1 MVTEQMKLNRGEPW
15 ASPSKTAPRRWGA
28 VPDFLAEQ
36 QALRQYLIRLS
47 DARELGI
54 SEAAF
59 RQSLW
64 RLQRQHHVASIGQR
78 RGLWVIV
85 PPEWR
90 AMGAPPIEWYLDD
103 LMAAVQ
109 QPYYVG
115 LRSAAA
121 SFGATHYAL
130 QVHQVMVPAPLA
142 MMTIGRTRIR
152 FVRGVDVE
160 AVPTIAQLSQG
171 ASVRVSTAEATA
183 LDLLRHVKQAGGLTT
198 VVTTLAQMQAH
209 LTALGMHEAL
219 ERMAH
224 VASAQ
229 RLGFCLALVGATK
242 VARVIEYWLQD
253 QPARRISLD
262 PAAPGGTFYE
272 QWKLDVLHVPAID
285 L

>member
-1 MVTEQMKLNRGEPW
+1 MVDQPKQGRGEP
-15 ASPSKTAPRRWGA
+15 SGGPPKTTARRWGA
-28 VPDFLAEQ
+28 VPNFLAAQ
-36 QALRQYLIRLS
+36 QAQRRYLIRLS
-47 DARELGI
+47 DAQELGI

-59 RQSLW
+59 RQALW
-64 RLQRQHHVASIGQR
+64 RLQHQHHVAPVGQR

-90 AMGAPPIEWYLDD
+90 TMGAPPIEWYLDD
-103 LMAAVQ
+103 IMAALQ

-121 SFGATHYAL
+121 YFGATHYAL
-130 QVHQVMVPAPLA
+130 QVHQVLVPEPLA

-152 FVRGVDVE
+152 FVRSPGVE
-160 AVPTIAQLSQG
+160 AVPTITQLSQG

-183 LDLLRHVKQAGGLTT
+183 LDLLRHVKQAGGLTM
-198 VVTTLAQMQAH
+198 VVTTLAQMQAQ
-209 LTALGMHEAL
+209 LTPLGMHDAL

-224 VASAQ
+224 VAAAQ

-262 PAAPGGTFYE
+262 TAASGGTFHE